1 MLTVFGS
8 VALDTIRTPKRTLK
22 NVLGGAA
29 SYAAVSA
36 SRFAKTGLVA
46 VVGTDLPERDR
57 RTLGRHAVLDGL
69 VTRPG
74 KTFRYDGKYDRTL
87 SVRTTIKTELNV
99 LDGFRPTLPSTYA
112 SSRYVYLANND
123 PDQNLALLEKFGS
136 ARFSMCDTIDFWI
149 KTKRS
154 AVIKLM
160 KRTDAAIMND
170 SEARLLAGEDNLARC
185 AKKIRRESGVP
196 FLIIKKGEH
205 GALMFYKQKVVAA
218 PGYLL
223 EKVVDPTGAG
233 DAFAGAM
240 MGYLA
245 SLDSNVIRVQDL
257 RRAMIFGNVM
267 GSFAVEK
274 YGLDGLLHGAS
285 RKAAIMGRADKYTSS
300 FPH

>member
-22 NVLGGAA
+22 DVLGGAA

-46 VVGTDLPERDR
+46 VVGTDLPARDR

-74 KTFRYDGKYDRTL
+74 KTFRYDGRYDRTL
-87 SVRTTIKTELNV
+87 STRTTIKTELNV
-99 LDGFRPTLPSTYA
+99 LDGFRPTLPGTYA

-123 PDQNLALLEKFGS
+123 PDQNLALLEKFGR

-154 AVIKLM
+154 SVIKLM
-160 KRTDAAIMND
+160 KRTSAAIMND

-245 SLDSNVIRVQDL
+245 SLDNSVIRVRDL
-257 RRAMIFGNVM
+257 KRAMIFGNVM
-267 GSFAVEK
+267 GSFAVER
-274 YGLDGLLHGAS
+274 YGLDGLLGAGS
-285 RKAAIMGRADKYTSS
+285 KGAIMGRADKYTSS